1 MAKGERVEVVET
13 VSLTKVFK
21 DFWGRAKVRAVDNLN
36 LEIHQGEVFGL
47 LGPNGS
53 GKTTTI
59 KMLLGLLFPTRGR
72 ARVFGKDPSDVEVKS
87 RIGYLP
93 EETRLYQF
101 LDSWETLDFYG
112 RLFKLDSGERD
123 RRGKALV
130 EMVGLSAAASRPVG
144 QYSKGMARRI
154 GLAQSLVNDPDFLIL
169 DEPTAGMDPI
179 GTRQIKDLI
188 LELRKRG
195 KTILLS
201 SHLLADV
208 EDVCDRVAIMYG
220 GKLLCC
226 GAVEELLAQDQM
238 TELLTDRLSGEE
250 VADLTRYLKDRFGC
264 EVVSA
269 GSPRDR
275 LEPFFLRMV
284 KQAQKELDTSGAL
297 SGGRVSDFLR
307 ADEAPTEGEAYLERL
322 TEPVEAVSAS
332 NEDDGV
338 VAVSEDVS
346 GRAGR
351 DVLDGLL
358 DDGSEPVESP
368 GEDRVDRIEP
378 ASADGGVDRTVLDDL
393 MDRPEAGGDESRS
406 DRREG

>member
-1 MAKGERVEVVET
+1 MAQEQRIAVVET
-13 VSLTKVFK
+13 VSLTKVYK
-21 DFWGRAKVRAVDNLN
+21 DFWGRDKVKAVDDLN

-59 KMLLGLLFPTRGR
+59 KMLLGLLYPTRGR
-72 ARVFGKDPSDVEVKS
+72 ARVFAKDPSDVEVKS

-101 LDSWETLDFYG
+101 LDSRETLDFYS
-112 RLFKLDSGERD
+112 RLFKLNRSER
-123 RRGKALV
+123 RRRSDALV
-130 EMVGLSAAASRPVG
+130 DMVGLSPAASRPVG

-226 GAVEELLAQDQM
+226 GPVKDLLSQDEMTEVLTERLDEKEVEELRGYILDH
-238 TELLTDRLSGEE
+238 
-250 VADLTRYLKDRFGC
+250 FGRD
-264 EVVSA
+264 VVSV
-269 GSPRDR
+269 GSHRDR
-275 LEPFFLRMV
+275 LEPFFLKIV
-284 KQAQKELDTSGAL
+284 AQAQAQQFATSGAL
-297 SGGRVSDFLR
+297 AGGKVSDFFKAIEPPQGEELLHQLTE
-307 ADEAPTEGEAYLERL
+307 AVDPALVNTKNLSEAPRDT
-322 TEPVEAVSAS
+322 
-332 NEDDGV
+332 
-338 VAVSEDVS
+338 
-346 GRAGR
+346 AGQTR
-351 DVLDGLL
+351 RR
-358 DDGSEPVESP
+358 E
-368 GEDRVDRIEP
+368 
-378 ASADGGVDRTVLDDL
+378 VLDDL
-393 MDRPEAGGDESRS
+393 MGEKSESAAESIVEVERVEPVDRESRKIDSSVLEDLLKTS
-406 DRREG
+406 DGEEGQAPSKTGGS